1 LHDSENII
9 EECRGHLQT
18 ILRLERSITKS
29 MEKAERIVGL
39 CKDHMQL
46 ILRYEQTLDAH
57 KEETYR
63 DDVVC
68 DCDNSDDEVFSIV

>member
-1 LHDSENII
+1 VPG
-9 EECRGHLQT
+9 GHLQT

-29 MEKAERIVGL
+29 MEKAERIVGV

-46 ILRYEQTLDAH
+46 ILRCEQTLGAH
-57 KEETYR
+57 KEETHR